1 MVSIVI
7 VSHSAKLAA
16 GVHELAEQMVQGK
29 VALAAAGGIDDPK
42 NPIGTDP
49 MKVMEAI
56 TSIYSDDGVLVLMD
70 LGSAL
75 LSAEMAIEFLLPEQ
89 QANVRLCAAPLVEGT
104 MAAAV
109 QAMVGGSL
117 DQVANEAL
125 GALKAKNEQL
135 GLDEVV
141 NTAVPTTLDS
151 SNASQIQLTIP
162 NKLGL
167 HARPAARFVQTANQF
182 QAETE
187 VKNKGKTANAK
198 SINQVATLNA
208 RQGDIVTITAVG
220 ADAHKVL
227 AALQALAADNFGDR
241 DEDIVGK
248 TVKPPAAAKV
258 AAARGELTGIPAS
271 AGIAIGPA
279 FQYRPRL
286 PQVETRP
293 IDNPNQEWKRLATA
307 VATAQSEIQQLHTQA
322 VAQVGDAEAAIFEA
336 HLLFLE
342 DPDILDQTRSA
353 IFKQKINAEA
363 AWQQTAEATAEM
375 YRNLDSAYM
384 QARAADVLDVAQ
396 RVLRHLL
403 GVEAPTLDMPEPAII
418 LAADL
423 TPSDTARLDPNCV
436 LGLAIEVGGATSH
449 SAILARALGIPAI
462 VGMGAALAEVEEGQL
477 IALDGGNGRL
487 WLHPNTDQLNSL
499 QTERD
504 NWLKQQ
510 ETAKAAGKEPAI
522 TKDGRSIEI
531 AANIG
536 GPMDTA
542 VALEYGAEG
551 VGLFRTEFLFM
562 GRDSAPSE
570 EEQFEAYQKAAEAMD
585 RKPLIIRTL
594 DIGGDKPIPYI
605 NQDHEENPFL
615 GYRGIRF
622 CLDHPE
628 IFKPQLRA
636 ILRASAGTN
645 IKLMFPMVGTVEEL
659 RRAKAVVAD
668 CMTELKVKKVPFDE
682 YLEIGIM
689 IEVPSAV
696 AVADQLAVEAQF
708 FSIGTND
715 LTQYVMAADRGNARV
730 ANLANAL
737 QPAVLRMIKQTVSA
751 AHAGGIWVGIC
762 GELAGNA
769 LATPLLIGLGL
780 DELSMN
786 APAIP
791 DVKTAVCRYTIAEA
805 QAIARKALGLDSAT
819 AVQAYLQQL
828 YTT

>member
-7 VSHSAKLAA
+7 VSHSAKLAE
-16 GVHELAEQMVQGK
+16 GVREIAEQMVQGK
-29 VALAAAGGIDDPK
+29 VTLAAAGGIDHSE

-75 LSAEMAIEFLLPEQ
+75 LSAEMALEFMLPKQ
-89 QANVRLCAAPLVEGT
+89 RANIRLCAAPLVEGT

-125 GALKAKNEQL
+125 GALKAKNKQL
-135 GLDEVV
+135 GLDEGAD
-141 NTAVPTTLDS
+141 TAVSPTLDS
-151 SNASQIQLTIP
+151 AAAEKIQLTIP

-167 HARPAARFVQTANQF
+167 HARPAAKFVQTANRFAADVQI
-182 QAETE
+182 E
-187 VKNKGKTANAK
+187 NNGRTANAK

-208 RQGDIVTITAVG
+208 RQGDTVTITAAG
-220 ADAHKVL
+220 PDASEVL
-227 AALQALAADNFGDR
+227 AALQALAADNFGDH
-241 DEDIVGK
+241 DEETRVE
-248 TVKPPAAAKV
+248 TAVPAAAKK
-258 AAARGELTGIPAS
+258 GELTGIPAS

-286 PQVETRP
+286 PQIETRP
-293 IDNPNQEWKRLATA
+293 IDNPGKEWQRLATA
-307 VATAQSEIQQLHTQA
+307 VATAKSEIKQLHTQA
-322 VAQVGDAEAAIFEA
+322 VAQVGEAEAAIFEA

-342 DPDILDQTRSA
+342 DPDFMGQAQNA
-353 IFKQKINAEA
+353 IFAQKINAEA
-363 AWQQTAEATAEM
+363 AWQQAAEATADTF
-375 YRNLDSAYM
+375 RNLDSAYM

-396 RVLRHLL
+396 RVLRHLM
-403 GVEAPTLDMPEPAII
+403 GVEAPTLNMSDPAIL

-423 TPSDTARLDPNCV
+423 TPSDTARLDPNNI

-462 VGMGAALAEVEEGQL
+462 VGMGPALADIAEGQL
-477 IALDGGNGRL
+477 IAMDGGNGRL
-487 WLHPNTDQLNSL
+487 WPKPSKKRQTSL
-499 QTERD
+499 RA
-504 NWLKQQ
+504 QQ
-510 ETAKAAGKEPAI
+510 ETWLEQQQAAKAAGKEPAI
-522 TKDGRSIEI
+522 TKDGRPIEI

-536 GPMDTA
+536 GPLDTA
-542 VALEYGAEG
+542 VALDYGAEG
-551 VGLFRTEFLFM
+551 VGLFRTEFLFL
-562 GRDSAPSE
+562 GRDNAPSE
-570 EEQFEAYQKAAEAMD
+570 DEQFGAYKKAAKAMG

-594 DIGGDKPIPYI
+594 DIGGDKPIAYI
-605 NQDHEENPFL
+605 NQDHEDNPFL

-628 IFKPQLRA
+628 IFKTQLRA
-636 ILRASAGTN
+636 ILRASASSN
-645 IKLMFPMVGTVEEL
+645 IKLMFPMVGTVDEL
-659 RRAKAVVAD
+659 RRAKAVLAD

-682 YLEIGIM
+682 NLEIGIM

-696 AVADQLAVEAQF
+696 AVADQLAVEAHF

-715 LTQYVMAADRGNARV
+715 LTQYVMAADRGNAHV
-730 ANLANAL
+730 ADLADAL
-737 QPAVLRMIKQTVSA
+737 QPAVLRMVKQTVSA
-751 AHAGGIWVGIC
+751 AHAGGIWVGMC

-786 APAIP
+786 ALAIP
-791 DVKTAVCRYTIAEA
+791 GVKTAVRRYTIAEA
-805 QAIARKALGLDSAT
+805 QEIARTALALDSAE

-828 YTT
+828 